1 MSKTVEAKVKIIK
14 DKDLAEMFN
23 QMLGAGSVNMN
34 IVYPKYLDMKD
45 RVAKLLDTLNCLN
58 KSPLM
63 KTQSLELLRRKIEA
77 FIETSR
83 ENIGKV
89 FSMSFDNY
97 EWNLNLVENKDRD
110 EFAKVYE
117 AAKKSELVN
126 VFMFICN
133 DLHPYRKFFDK
144 DKLDAKFV
152 NEVPGSEFCPLPF
165 AKEFDVKQILE
176 QLFLEEKKHE
186 QMIRFIM
193 IVLSKLYEL
202 SYGLYKILGS
212 PDIDVDEFVEVIMNN
227 ISEIKKRIPRC
238 DKAFDKIIHSVKM
251 LKENFPSY
259 YKDFIETKNSTIIME
274 NFVLDVS
281 RTTKADA
288 ETTRQFK
295 SIIDY
300 YRKISA
306 NQIKNPKVKKL
317 FDAVSENFKHLEQHD
332 NLGMRG
338 EQDILLTDNSIEIAD
353 DTPEQDKKKSR
364 KEERQDKQQ
373 EEYEKKSVDDLLKDI
388 KKK

>member
-1 MSKTVEAKVKIIK
+1 MSKKVEAKVKIIK

-23 QMLGAGSVNMN
+23 QMLGAGSINMN

-63 KTQSLELLRRKIEA
+63 KASSLDAPRRKIDA

-176 QLFLEEKKHE
+176 QLSLEDKKHD

-202 SYGLYKILGS
+202 SYGLYKVLGS

-259 YKDFIETKNSTIIME
+259 YRDFIETKNSTIIME

-295 SIIDY
+295 TIIDY

-332 NLGMRG
+332 NL
-338 EQDILLTDNSIEIAD
+338 LLRTDEAAD
-353 DTPEQDKKKSR
+353 DTPTETDTPIDADKKKSR
-364 KEERQDKQQ
+364 KEELLDRQQ